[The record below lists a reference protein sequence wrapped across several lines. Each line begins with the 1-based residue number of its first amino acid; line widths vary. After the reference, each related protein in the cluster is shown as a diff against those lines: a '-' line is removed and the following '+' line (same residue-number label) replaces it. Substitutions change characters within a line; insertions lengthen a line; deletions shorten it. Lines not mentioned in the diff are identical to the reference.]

1 MNTGWLSICQNIL
14 SYRLLK
20 DKNCSYLKRIVKRYK
35 RRLNEYLT
43 YICVLFN
50 FNIFIKI
57 QNNQLHCTLIS
68 VKMVL
73 GTSISWFSF
82 KIIISCTSC
91 IFSLSQCGTTKNKRL
106 GDQLLTCKSS
116 AWNTREKGVESSLYP
131 RKIGLYIDSQ
141 PKSRNSTTS
150 LHCNPNHLRQTM
162 LFENI
167 LKNIYIFKNCHA
179 YATNNYQENYILAS
193 SRPVTCAKAKKLA
206 YFEQI
211 NPYLYVEE
219 V

>member
-1 MNTGWLSICQNIL
+1 
-14 SYRLLK
+14 
-20 DKNCSYLKRIVKRYK
+20 
-35 RRLNEYLT
+35 
-43 YICVLFN
+43 
-50 FNIFIKI
+50 
-57 QNNQLHCTLIS
+57 
-68 VKMVL
+68 MVL

-193 SRPVTCAKAKKLA
+193 SRPVTCAKVKKSLLWTNQPLSVCGGGLDCGNLSWTKHDSPLHLSFA
-206 YFEQI
+206 LYIRVLWENRIFWRIWRQI
-211 NPYLYVEE
+211 LRCTR
-219 V
+219 